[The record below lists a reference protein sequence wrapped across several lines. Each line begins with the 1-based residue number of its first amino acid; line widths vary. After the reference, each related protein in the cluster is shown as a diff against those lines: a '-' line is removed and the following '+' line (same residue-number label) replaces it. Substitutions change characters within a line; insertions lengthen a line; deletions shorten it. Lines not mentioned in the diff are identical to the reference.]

1 MTKIVD
7 NRLLLTLR
15 NQRIVPDG
23 TSPYYPGSIGHYI
36 KYNTTEYWNNQ
47 RGYIPK
53 AGEIII
59 YSDYDSIRKDGQTI
73 DIPKVKIG
81 SGNAYVQDLAFVGD
95 DIAIDLINHI
105 TNTDVH
111 VTPSEK
117 SFWSRKLDIDDNN
130 EVVNESLILIRN

>member
-23 TSPYYPGSIGHYI
+23 TNPYYPGSIGHYI
-36 KYNTTEYWNNQ
+36 KYNTKEYWDNQ
-47 RGYIPK
+47 IGYVPK

-59 YSDYDSIRKDGQTI
+59 YSDYDSIREDGQTI
-73 DIPKVKIG
+73 YIPKVKIG

-95 DIAIDLINHI
+95 DIAIDLLNHI
-105 TNTDVH
+105 NDRSVHISPTDR
-111 VTPSEK
+111 
-117 SFWSRKLDIDDNN
+117 FNWDNKLNVDDNS
-130 EVVNESLILIRN
+130 EVIDESLIFIRD